1 MIDYDSTEKIRFY
14 QQDDPHQKD
23 ERDEF
28 ELDRSRIIH
37 SVAFRRLQGK
47 TQVFGLGGSDFFR
60 TRLTHSLEAAQIG
73 KGIAMNCG
81 ANTDLIEAACL
92 VHDIGHPPFGHAGE
106 GELQEMMKDFG
117 GFEGNA
123 QNLRLIHYL
132 ELKHPNGGLNLTR
145 ATIDAILK
153 YKIGY
158 TEAAKKKEK
167 KFVYDDDLGLVK
179 WASEGSP
186 SAETV
191 SFECEIISWADDIA
205 YSTHDLEDG
214 IKSGLI
220 TTGSINQVEKK
231 VRKEILKKY
240 EWSDDVWSDVTSI
253 ITSFEKPSSEKERK
267 LNRKQIISRT
277 IHEFIHGTKSVKR
290 DGDFKQRYQNQL
302 CIDEKIRLKCK
313 MLKSLVFE
321 AVIIN
326 ERLATLSRKAELV
339 VKNLF
344 TEFSKDNSENML
356 PPDFQE
362 VIENTDSDKKRKRI
376 ICDYIAGMTDQHALK
391 IYGRLFSHEVS
402 SVFEII

>member
-1 MIDYDSTEKIRFY
+1 MIDYDSSEKLRFY
-14 QQDDPHQKD
+14 QKNDPHQKD

-37 SVAFRRLQGK
+37 SAAFRRLQSK

-73 KGIAMNCG
+73 KGLAMNSG
-81 ANTDLIEAACL
+81 ADTNLVEAACL
-92 VHDIGHPPFGHAGE
+92 AHDIGHPPFGHAGE
-106 GELQEMMKDFG
+106 EKLQEMMKDFG

-132 ELKHPNGGLNLTR
+132 ELKHPDGGLNLTR
-145 ATIDAILK
+145 ATIDGILK

-158 TEAAKKKEK
+158 TEATKKKEK
-167 KFVYDDDLGLVK
+167 KFVYDDDLDLVK

-186 SAETV
+186 PGNTKSL
-191 SFECEIISWADDIA
+191 ECEIISWADDIA

-231 VRKEILKKY
+231 VKKEIIKKY
-240 EWSDDVWSDVTSI
+240 DWNEGIWDEVTSI

-267 LNRKQIISRT
+267 LHRKQVISKT
-277 IHEFIHGTKSVKR
+277 IHEFIQSAKPTKR
-290 DGDFKQRYQNQL
+290 EGELMPRYQYQL
-302 CIDEKIRLKCK
+302 DVDENIRLKCK
-313 MLKSLVFE
+313 MLKSLVWE

-326 ERLATLSRKAELV
+326 ERLATLSRKAEIV
-339 VKNLF
+339 VENLF
-344 TEFSKDNSENML
+344 NEFTKDNSENML

-362 VIENTDSDKKRKRI
+362 MIENTDDVKKRKRI
-376 ICDYIAGMTDQHALK
+376 ICDYIAGMTDQYALK
-391 IYGRLFSHEVS
+391 IYGRLFSHEIS